1 MNKYAPRSPHPVRVH
16 SMTSRTQSS
25 PLNAERYA
33 EGEASRRD
41 FLAGGIW
48 HHCAESEKI
57 ATLEVK
63 YRTSR
68 TNFTHRIA

>member
-33 EGEASRRD
+33 EGEPS
-41 FLAGGIW
+41 
-48 HHCAESEKI
+48 
-57 ATLEVK
+57 
-63 YRTSR
+63 
-68 TNFTHRIA
+68 